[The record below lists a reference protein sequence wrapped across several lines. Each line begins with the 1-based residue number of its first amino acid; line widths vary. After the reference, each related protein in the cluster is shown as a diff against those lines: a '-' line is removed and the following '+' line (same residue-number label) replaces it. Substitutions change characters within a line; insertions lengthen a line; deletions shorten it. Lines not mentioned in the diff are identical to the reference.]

1 MLHSILYVKQ
11 KAYDNAKQK
20 NNTSPIYDR
29 CKKYNET
36 LIHIFYHCR
45 NRKKIWST
53 FEPIIKKLNR
63 NLENN
68 PLQNI
73 LRLNAINTENKSR
86 KLIMTINTSMLNKI
100 WKARNLFKLV

>member
-1 MLHSILYVKQ
+1 M
-11 KAYDNAKQK
+11 
-20 NNTSPIYDR
+20 
-29 CKKYNET
+29 
-36 LIHIFYHCR
+36 
-45 NRKKIWST
+45 
-53 FEPIIKKLNR
+53 KKLNT

-73 LRLNAINTENKSR
+73 LRLNTINTENKSR